1 MINIFIKTFEI
12 VYGFCA
18 IFLVYHPC
26 QTANGGCSHLC
37 FISNLQQKSIQCDC
51 PDTMKLYTDKK
62 TCIPKVVVDGSKECE
77 NGYVCN
83 VTKECIPQR
92 LLCNGV
98 KNCAFNDDE
107 LNCVK
112 VKGREHSKRISSKKT
127 ILFILLPSV
136 ILVLFIVVGTLIY
149 RQCRK
154 KSKQADMT

>member
-1 MINIFIKTFEI
+1 MC
-12 VYGFCA
+12 Y
-18 IFLVYHPC
+18 FLVYHPC

-51 PDTMKLYTDKK
+51 PDTMELYTDNK
-62 TCIPKVVVDGSKECE
+62 TCIPAVVDDSKECE

-83 VTKECIPQR
+83 VTKQCIPQR
-92 LLCNGV
+92 LVCNGV

-107 LNCVK
+107 FNCVK
-112 VKGREHSKRISSKKT
+112 VKGEHSTRTSSKNT
-127 ILFILLPSV
+127 ILPIVIPSV
-136 ILVLFIVVGTLIY
+136 FVLLFIVVGSLIY